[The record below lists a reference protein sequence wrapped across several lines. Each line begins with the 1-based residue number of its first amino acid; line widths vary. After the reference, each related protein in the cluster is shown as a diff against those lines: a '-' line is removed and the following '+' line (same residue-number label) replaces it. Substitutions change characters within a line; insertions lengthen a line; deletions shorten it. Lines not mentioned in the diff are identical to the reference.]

1 MTSRTATRREHE
13 RQESLDQI
21 SKTAVDPARRRRRL
35 VLGAWAAALVVI
47 VALVV
52 AGLVSARP
60 SQSSDARLAPD
71 FTLPTSDGRSV
82 SLSSL
87 RGSPVLLYFS
97 EGAGCDACLLQMN
110 LIEKDPAF
118 AAAGITVLPI
128 VMNTAAQISAEMTRL
143 EVKTPFLLDDGT
155 VSQAY
160 GTLGKGMHQGLP
172 GHGFVLVDAK
182 GVQKWAG
189 EYPSMY
195 LAPKELMTEITT
207 HL

>member
-21 SKTAVDPARRRRRL
+21 KTEQGGAMRRRRRL
-35 VLGAWAAALVVI
+35 VLGAWGAGLAVI
-47 VALVV
+47 IALVV
-52 AGLVSARP
+52 AGLLSARP
-60 SQSSDARLAPD
+60 TQSADARLAPD
-71 FTLPTSDGRSV
+71 FTLPTSDGRVV

-128 VMNTAAQISAEMTRL
+128 VMNTAAQITAEMTRL

-155 VSQAY
+155 VSKAY

-182 GVQKWAG
+182 GIQKWAG

-195 LAPKELMTEITT
+195 LAPATLMSEIKAR
-207 HL
+207 L

>member
-71 FTLPTSDGRSV
+71 FTLSTSDGRSV

>member
-1 MTSRTATRREHE
+1 MTSGTATRRENQ
-13 RQESLDQI
+13 RKESLDQI
-21 SKTAVDPARRRRRL
+21 RAAQGGAMRRRRRI
-35 VLGAWAAALVVI
+35 VLGAWGAGLAVI
-47 VALVV
+47 IALVV
-52 AGLVSARP
+52 AGLLSARP
-60 SQSSDARLAPD
+60 TQSADARLAPD
-71 FTLPTSDGRSV
+71 FTLPTSDGRAV

-128 VMNTAAQISAEMTRL
+128 VMNTAAEISSEMTRL

-155 VSQAY
+155 VSKAY
-160 GTLGKGMHQGLP
+160 NTLGKGMHAGLP
-172 GHGFVLVDAK
+172 GHGFVLIDAK
-182 GVQKWAG
+182 GIQKWSAD
-189 EYPSMY
+189 YPSMY
-195 LAPKELMTEITT
+195 VAPETLMSEITA

>member
-1 MTSRTATRREHE
+1 MTC
-13 RQESLDQI
+13 D
-21 SKTAVDPARRRRRL
+21 AVLRRL
-35 VLGAWAAALVVI
+35 RGDDLEALLGLYKHLYDDDLPEVAPGARAAVWGEILQDDAHHYLGAFVGERLVASAFVTVVPN
-47 VALVV
+47 VAR
-52 AGLVSARP
+52 G
-60 SQSSDARLAPD
+60 
-71 FTLPTSDGRSV
+71 GRAV

-97 EGAGCDACLLQMN
+97 EGAGCDACLIQMN
-110 LIEKDPAF
+110 QIERDPAF
-118 AAAGITVLPI
+118 SAAGITVLPI

-143 EVKTPFLLDDGT
+143 EVKTPFLLDNGT

-182 GVQKWAG
+182 GIQKWAG
-189 EYPSMY
+189 EFPSIY
-195 LAPKELMTEITT
+195 LAPETLMNEITT

>member
-1 MTSRTATRREHE
+1 MTSRTAMRREHD

-21 SKTAVDPARRRRRL
+21 RKTPADRASHRRRL
-35 VLGAWAAALVVI
+35 VLGAWAAGLVMI

-52 AGLVSARP
+52 AGLLSARP
-60 SQSSDARLAPD
+60 TQSSDARLAPD

-118 AAAGITVLPI
+118 AAAGIRVLPI

-182 GVQKWAG
+182 GIQKWAG

-195 LAPKELMTEITT
+195 LAPETLMNEITT

>member
-1 MTSRTATRREHE
+1 MTSGTSARREHD

-21 SKTAVDPARRRRRL
+21 RKTPADRASHRRRL
-35 VLGAWAAALVVI
+35 VLGAWAAGLVMI

-52 AGLVSARP
+52 AGLLSARP
-60 SQSSDARLAPD
+60 TQSSDARLAPD

-97 EGAGCDACLLQMN
+97 EGAGCDACLIQMN
-110 LIEKDPAF
+110 QIERDPAF
-118 AAAGITVLPI
+118 SAAGITVLHI
-128 VMNTAAQISAEMTRL
+128 VMNTAAQITSDMTRL

-155 VSQAY
+155 VSKAY
-160 GTLGKGMHQGLP
+160 NTLGKGMHEGLP
-172 GHGFVLVDAK
+172 GHGFVLIDAK
-182 GVQKWAG
+182 GIQKWSAD
-189 EYPSMY
+189 YPSIY
-195 LAPKELMTEITT
+195 VAPETLMNEITT

>member
-1 MTSRTATRREHE
+1 MTSGTATRRENQ
-13 RQESLDQI
+13 RKESLDQI
-21 SKTAVDPARRRRRL
+21 RTAQGGAMRRRRRL
-35 VLGAWAAALVVI
+35 VLGAWGAGLAVI
-47 VALVV
+47 IALVV
-52 AGLVSARP
+52 AGLLSARP
-60 SQSSDARLAPD
+60 TQSSDARLAPD
-71 FTLPTSDGRSV
+71 FTLPTTDGRSV

-155 VSQAY
+155 VSKAY

-182 GVQKWAG
+182 GIQKWAA

-195 LAPKELMTEITT
+195 LAPETLMNEITT

>member
-1 MTSRTATRREHE
+1 MTSGTATRREHE

-21 SKTAVDPARRRRRL
+21 KTEQGGAMRRRRRL
-35 VLGAWAAALVVI
+35 VLGAWAAGLAVVI
-47 VALVV
+47 ALVV
-52 AGLVSARP
+52 AGLLSARP
-60 SQSSDARLAPD
+60 TQSSDAWLAPD

-128 VMNTAAQISAEMTRL
+128 VMNTAAQIRADMTRL
-143 EVKTPFLLDDGT
+143 DVKTPFLLDNGT

-182 GVQKWAG
+182 GIQKWAG

-195 LAPKELMTEITT
+195 LAPETLMNEITT

>member
-1 MTSRTATRREHE
+1 MTSRTAMRREHD

-21 SKTAVDPARRRRRL
+21 RKTPADRASHRRRL
-35 VLGAWAAALVVI
+35 VLGAWAAGLVMI

-52 AGLVSARP
+52 AGLLSARP
-60 SQSSDARLAPD
+60 TQSADARLAPD
-71 FTLPTSDGRSV
+71 FTLPTSDGRAV

-97 EGAGCDACLLQMN
+97 EGAGCDACLIQMN
-110 LIEKDPAF
+110 QIERDPAF

-128 VMNTAAQISAEMTRL
+128 VMNTAAQITADMTRL

-155 VSQAY
+155 VSKAY

-195 LAPKELMTEITT
+195 LAPATLMTEITT